1 MRILFVK
8 VIWERFTLR
17 IAPIIVIV
25 CVLYT
30 FSIATMQ
37 NNSEGRE
44 EEKKKYDF
52 KRDPQLD
59 ALLKRKQRM
68 IEVKERM
75 DNENRKRKSR

>member
-8 VIWERFTLR
+8 VIWEQFTLR

-30 FSIATMQ
+30 FSIATIQ

-75 DNENRKRKSR
+75 DNENRKRKNR